1 MKGAQLT
8 KLSLILVLSAAILG
22 TGPVPLGADST
33 GSKLPAAQAQNPEAK
48 RREYFSD
55 QRLVTHDGSEV
66 RFYSDMLKDKVV
78 LIHFFYTNCKT
89 TAALQAKVL
98 SDLQQMLG
106 ERLGRDIF
114 LVSLTVDPALDTP
127 AKVQEYAKAFRPRKG
142 WTFLTG
148 KKVNVDWVNYRL
160 GNYHENPE
168 AHSPLFLLGNLR
180 TGHWIK
186 DIPETKAKSLA
197 EHLAAL
203 ADEKAVRK

>member
-1 MKGAQLT
+1 MRCRGF
-8 KLSLILVLSAAILG
+8 SLALL
-22 TGPVPLGADST
+22 LGAATLAGAPALCAAEPT
-33 GSKLPAAQAQNPEAK
+33 GSKQGTAQPPDLEAK

-55 QRLVTHDGSEV
+55 VRLTVHDGREV
-66 RFYSDMLKDKVV
+66 RFYSDLLKDKVV

-98 SDLQQMLG
+98 SDLQPLLG

-114 LVSLTVDPALDTP
+114 IISLTVDPTVDSAD
-127 AKVQEYAKAFRPRKG
+127 KVREYAKAFRPRQG

-160 GNYHENPE
+160 GNYTEKPE
-168 AHSPLFLLGNLR
+168 LHSPLFLLGNLR

-186 DIPETKAKSLA
+186 DIPETKSKVLA
-197 EHLAAL
+197 EHLNELVA
-203 ADEKAVRK
+203 EKGRQ